1 MRWQAVCLF
10 RSGLTRALAPE
21 YTDGASVFTT
31 RARRVAQEQSS
42 APWQATASPV
52 RTTMNTAKIENDDWI
67 KVDLHIHTLDDP
79 KDVIDYSAHQLLER
93 ARALGFGVLAIT
105 LHDVVF
111 DRPEVFA
118 DAAAM
123 GILLIPAAEMRLQG
137 ADVIVLNIDNEEAAG
152 LRTFE
157 DLRKLRARRGRSV
170 FAIAPH
176 PFYIFGGSIGRQII
190 DVIDCFD
197 AIEHCH
203 FHKGLF
209 NLNRR
214 ARQIA
219 RQFRKPLVATS
230 DAHRLRAFGRHYASI
245 PRPTDLTVENV
256 FTALRTGPLRL
267 TSPPCSLLDLV
278 STTYFVFLAHP
289 FRQWRELRRNR
300 TLRGQLALE
309 SKSQT

>member
-1 MRWQAVCLF
+1 VVQRVF
-10 RSGLTRALAPE
+10 RFCAA
-21 YTDGASVFTT
+21 A
-31 RARRVAQEQSS
+31 ARRVSKVMS
-42 APWQATASPV
+42 MSTK
-52 RTTMNTAKIENDDWI
+52 KIDNKDWI

-105 LHDVVF
+105 LHDAVV
-111 DRPEVFA
+111 DRPEVFS

-152 LRTFE
+152 LRTFD
-157 DLRKLRARRGRSV
+157 DLRRLRARRGSSI
-170 FAIAPH
+170 FTIAPH
-176 PFYIFGGSIGRQII
+176 PFYVLGGSIGRRI
-190 DVIDCFD
+190 VNVMDCLD
-197 AIEHCH
+197 AIELCH

-214 ARQIA
+214 ALNLA
-219 RQFRKPLVATS
+219 KQFDKPLIATS
-230 DAHRLRAFGRHYASI
+230 DAHRLHAFGRHYTSI
-245 PRPTDLTVENV
+245 PRPAEMSVEHV
-256 FTALRTGPLRL
+256 FTALRSGPLRL
-267 TSPPCSLLDLV
+267 TSPACTMSDLV

-300 TLRGQLALE
+300 MLRGQLALE

>member
-1 MRWQAVCLF
+1 MQARWVP
-10 RSGLTRALAPE
+10 AL
-21 YTDGASVFTT
+21 
-31 RARRVAQEQSS
+31 RRYGMTGS
-42 APWQATASPV
+42 
-52 RTTMNTAKIENDDWI
+52 MNTNNIDGQEWI

-93 ARALGFGVLAIT
+93 ARSLGFGVLAIT
-105 LHDVVF
+105 LHDSVF

-118 DAAAM
+118 DADAM

-152 LRTFE
+152 LRTFD
-157 DLRKLRARRGRSV
+157 DLRRLRARRGDSI
-170 FAIAPH
+170 FTIAPH
-176 PFYIFGGSIGRQII
+176 PFYVLGGSIGRGI
-190 DVIDCFD
+190 VNVMDCFD

-209 NLNRR
+209 NLNWP
-214 ARQIA
+214 ALNLA
-219 RQFRKPLVATS
+219 KQFDKPLIATS
-230 DAHRLRAFGRHYASI
+230 DAHRLHAFGRHYTSI
-245 PRPTDLTVENV
+245 PRPVDLTIEQV
-256 FTALRTGPLRL
+256 FTALRRGPLRL
-267 TSPPCSLLDLV
+267 TSPPCSVVDLV